1 MTRELIIRLRTCAA
15 ALSSGV
21 PTSPLLHTDA
31 AGLLQEAADALESV
45 TEPASLGEPMTL
57 LPTQTAPATPAS
69 PFEAIWGG
77 TLPPAT
83 PVWGGDPLPCPACGD
98 TTSSRTVRRDG
109 RRLTLTCPVCS
120 NTWEYA
126 RGASSQAHS

>member
-21 PTSPLLHTDA
+21 PNSPLLHTDA

-57 LPTQTAPATPAS
+57 LPAQNASATSAA

-83 PVWGGDPLPCPACGD
+83 PQPCPACGD
-98 TTSSRTVRRDG
+98 ASSPRTVRRDRG
-109 RRLTLTCPVCS
+109 KFILSCPVCS

>member
-57 LPTQTAPATPAS
+57 LPAQNAPATSVEPS
-69 PFEAIWGG
+69 GAIWGG
-77 TLPPAT
+77 ILPAAT
-83 PVWGGDPLPCPACGD
+83 PTACPGCGD
-98 TTSSRTVRRDG
+98 IAHARTVHRDG

-120 NTWEYA
+120 NTWEYG
-126 RGASSQAHS
+126 RGAPSQAYP

>member
-31 AGLLQEAADALESV
+31 AQLLIGAADALESV
-45 TEPASLGEPMTL
+45 TEPEPLGEPMTL

-69 PFEAIWGG
+69 PSGAVWGG
-77 TLPPAT
+77 DLPPAT
-83 PVWGGDPLPCPACGD
+83 PQPCPNCGD
-98 TTSSRTVRRDG
+98 AAAARTVYRDR
-109 RRLTLTCPVCS
+109 RRLFLVCPVCF
-120 NTWEYA
+120 NTWEYGKREVA
-126 RGASSQAHS
+126 T

>member
-31 AGLLQEAADALESV
+31 AGLLQEAADALERV

-57 LPTQTAPATPAS
+57 LPTQNAPVTPATPS
-69 PFEAIWGG
+69 GAIWGG
-77 TLPPAT
+77 TLPGAT
-83 PVWGGDPLPCPACGD
+83 PQACPSCGD
-98 TTSSRTVRRDG
+98 TAHARIVHRDG
-109 RRLTLTCPVCS
+109 RRLILTCPVCS

-126 RGASSQAHS
+126 RGAPSQAHS

>member
-57 LPTQTAPATPAS
+57 LPTQTAPATPATPS
-69 PFEAIWGG
+69 GAIWGG
-77 TLPPAT
+77 
-83 PVWGGDPLPCPACGD
+83 DPQPCPNCGD
-98 TTSSRTVRRDG
+98 VASSRTVYRDR
-109 RRLTLTCPVCS
+109 RRLFLVCPVCS
-120 NTWEYA
+120 NTWEYG
-126 RGASSQAHS
+126 RGAPSQAHS